1 MHPSVNFASTKDD
14 PAIFANTE
22 EELLPYILF
31 CVVDVFIGGLLEDD
45 FDEILIESIAVA
57 EHNQPSVEKN
67 GFLEDKEVAAVTK
80 NLQSVNLAEQSEPFM
95 EKNRLLENELDKEVA
110 AVTKNAQAI
119 ANEKY
124 QLFLEFYQISSSRLS
139 CMIFHGNIFVTV
151 SSSSGVANV
160 ALNGV
165 MTASAVGQVSSRH
178 LGQVQHYKKIRRP
191 PALFAKETDENIL
204 ARRTKDIQK
213 GYNCEAYK
221 HYLNAVPKDARIK
234 GVHPVTPT
242 KELKFSRRSWDAQVR
257 LWRRNIHSAVRN
269 LGLEYHEVIDEQ
281 PNFDEEKSSDFYG
294 GKRRRHRLLPA
305 ITIIRHSARIVILS
319 FVSCRIGCLMLVS
332 IENFPIYSKQ
342 QL

>member
-1 MHPSVNFASTKDD
+1 MEYNASQQSSIYAKLNKGQRLGNQNKLSKHFIQHKIAVFIYSEMHPSVNFTSTKDD

-22 EELLPYILF
+22 EELLP
-31 CVVDVFIGGLLEDD
+31 GGLLEDD

-57 EHNQPSVEKN
+57 EHNQPSMEKN

-95 EKNRLLENELDKEVA
+95 EKDRLLENELDKEVA
-110 AVTKNAQAI
+110 AVTKNAHVI

-124 QLFLEFYQISSSRLS
+124 QLFLEF
-139 CMIFHGNIFVTV
+139 
-151 SSSSGVANV
+151 GVVNV

-165 MTASAVGQVSSRH
+165 TASAVGQVSSRH
-178 LGQVQHYKKIRRP
+178 LGQAQHYRKIRRP
-191 PALFAKETDENIL
+191 PALFAKETDENII
-204 ARRTKDIQK
+204 ARRMKDIQK

-257 LWRRNIHSAVRN
+257 LWRRNIHTAVH
-269 LGLEYHEVIDEQ
+269 HEVIDEQ

-294 GKRRRHRLLPA
+294 GKLTCKGNH
-305 ITIIRHSARIVILS
+305 
-319 FVSCRIGCLMLVS
+319 
-332 IENFPIYSKQ
+332 
-342 QL
+342 

>member
-1 MHPSVNFASTKDD
+1 MHPSVNFTSTKDD

-22 EELLPYILF
+22 EELLPYIL
-31 CVVDVFIGGLLEDD
+31 GGLLEDD

-57 EHNQPSVEKN
+57 EHNQPSMEKN

-95 EKNRLLENELDKEVA
+95 EKDRLLENELDKEVA
-110 AVTKNAQAI
+110 AVTKNAHAI

-124 QLFLEFYQISSSRLS
+124 QLFLEL
-139 CMIFHGNIFVTV
+139 
-151 SSSSGVANV
+151 
-160 ALNGV
+160 
-165 MTASAVGQVSSRH
+165 
-178 LGQVQHYKKIRRP
+178 RP
-191 PALFAKETDENIL
+191 PALFAKETDESII

-257 LWRRNIHSAVRN
+257 LWRRNIHTAVRN

-294 GKRRRHRLLPA
+294 GKPEL
-305 ITIIRHSARIVILS
+305 SIVGDAFLNFAS
-319 FVSCRIGCLMLVS
+319 GDFAVS
-332 IENFPIYSKQ
+332 IET
-342 QL
+342 

>member
-1 MHPSVNFASTKDD
+1 MHPSVNFTSTKDD

-31 CVVDVFIGGLLEDD
+31 CVVDDD

-57 EHNQPSVEKN
+57 EHNQPSMEKN

-95 EKNRLLENELDKEVA
+95 EKDRLLENELDKEVA
-110 AVTKNAQAI
+110 AVTKNAHAI
-119 ANEKY
+119 ANE
-124 QLFLEFYQISSSRLS
+124 
-139 CMIFHGNIFVTV
+139 N
-151 SSSSGVANV
+151 GVVNV

-165 MTASAVGQVSSRH
+165 TASAVGQVSSRH
-178 LGQVQHYKKIRRP
+178 LGQAQHYRKIRRP
-191 PALFAKETDENIL
+191 PALFAKETDENII

-257 LWRRNIHSAVRN
+257 LWRRNIHTAVRN

-294 GKRRRHRLLPA
+294 GKVDNF
-305 ITIIRHSARIVILS
+305 SFFVIS
-319 FVSCRIGCLMLVS
+319 R
-332 IENFPIYSKQ
+332 
-342 QL
+342 

>member
-1 MHPSVNFASTKDD
+1 MHPSVNFTSTKDD

-57 EHNQPSVEKN
+57 EHNQPSMEKN

-95 EKNRLLENELDKEVA
+95 EKDRLLENELDKEVA
-110 AVTKNAQAI
+110 AVTKNAHAI

-124 QLFLEFYQISSSRLS
+124 QLFLEF
-139 CMIFHGNIFVTV
+139 
-151 SSSSGVANV
+151 GVVNV

-165 MTASAVGQVSSRH
+165 TASAVGQVSSRH
-178 LGQVQHYKKIRRP
+178 LGQAQHYRKIRRP
-191 PALFAKETDENIL
+191 PALFAKETDESII

-257 LWRRNIHSAVRN
+257 LWRRNIHTAVRN

-294 GKRRRHRLLPA
+294 GKVDNF
-305 ITIIRHSARIVILS
+305 SFFVIS
-319 FVSCRIGCLMLVS
+319 R
-332 IENFPIYSKQ
+332 
-342 QL
+342 

>member
-1 MHPSVNFASTKDD
+1 MHPSVNFTSTKDD

-22 EELLPYILF
+22 EELLP
-31 CVVDVFIGGLLEDD
+31 GGLLEDD

-67 GFLEDKEVAAVTK
+67 GFLDDKCDKEVAAVTK

-95 EKNRLLENELDKEVA
+95 EKDRLLENELDKEVA

-119 ANEKY
+119 ANE
-124 QLFLEFYQISSSRLS
+124 
-139 CMIFHGNIFVTV
+139 N
-151 SSSSGVANV
+151 GVANV

-165 MTASAVGQVSSRH
+165 MTASAVGQVSSKH
-178 LGQVQHYKKIRRP
+178 LGQVQHYRKIRRP
-191 PALFAKETDENIL
+191 PALFAKETDENVL

-221 HYLNAVPKDARIK
+221 YYLNAVPKDARIK

-257 LWRRNIHSAVRN
+257 LWRKNIHTAVH
-269 LGLEYHEVIDEQ
+269 HEVIDEQ

-294 GKRRRHRLLPA
+294 GKL
-305 ITIIRHSARIVILS
+305 T
-319 FVSCRIGCLMLVS
+319 CK
-332 IENFPIYSKQ
+332 ENN
-342 QL
+342 

>member
-124 QLFLEFYQISSSRLS
+124 QLFLEF
-139 CMIFHGNIFVTV
+139 
-151 SSSSGVANV
+151 GVANV

-269 LGLEYHEVIDEQ
+269 LGLECTVEEYAVLYFAYYHEVIDEQ

-294 GKRRRHRLLPA
+294 GKPEL
-305 ITIIRHSARIVILS
+305 SIVGDS
-319 FVSCRIGCLMLVS
+319 FVNFASDDFAVL
-332 IENFPIYSKQ
+332 IET
-342 QL
+342 